1 MLETLHFFRRFG
13 RFMLAG
19 WFLTS
24 CLGDPE
30 RPQGVLDAEEMKPL
44 LKEFHLLEAQVAR
57 MSFQNQDSAKVAF
70 QYLEK
75 KIFKKYGIDSATY
88 ARSYQFYGE
97 NPAVFLRIYQEVA
110 KELEATKDSVYRLKT
125 KKP

>member
-1 MLETLHFFRRFG
+1 MLETRYFFARFG
-13 RFMLAG
+13 GFFMGASL
-19 WFLTS
+19 LTS
-24 CLGDPE
+24 CLGEPE
-30 RPQGVLDAEEMKPL
+30 PPQGVLSPEEMKPL

-75 KIFKKYGIDSATY
+75 KIFKKYGIDSVTY
-88 ARSYQFYGE
+88 AKSYQFYGE
-97 NPAVFLRIYQEVA
+97 NPAVFLRIYEDVS
-110 KELEATKDSVYRLKT
+110 KDLEATKDSVYRLKT